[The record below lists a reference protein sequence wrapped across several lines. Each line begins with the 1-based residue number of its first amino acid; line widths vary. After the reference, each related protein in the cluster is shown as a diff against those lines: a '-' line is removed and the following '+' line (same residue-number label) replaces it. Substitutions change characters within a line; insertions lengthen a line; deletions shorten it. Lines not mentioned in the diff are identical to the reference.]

1 MAEPWLFFYSNIPGS
16 QGDRESGF
24 LSVPLASDI
33 PLSIPWSV
41 WLLSFFHWK
50 QFITARN
57 RAIILL
63 INNQLTRLTHPDV
76 VNLPGEN
83 FVRHLSNAQGFCQ
96 NAVQVVMRDLFGCTG
111 TAVSDAPAFPKGHHP
126 SPGYL
131 SCLLVIIH
139 SAKLAPDSACH
150 AGSPFCLC
158 RGSGAVCSVSGFS
171 FRCP

>member
-1 MAEPWLFFYSNIPGS
+1 M
-16 QGDRESGF
+16 RGF
-24 LSVPLASDI
+24 LVRSLESYAALKELGYKEKCVLDASMYTWNDEAEAFWREEGVLKNTI
-33 PLSIPWSV
+33 PLELNEGELKHRDNRSSELLLYGYIPLMISA
-41 WLLSFFHWK
+41 
-50 QFITARN
+50 QC
-57 RAIILL
+57 
-63 INNQLTRLTHPDV
+63 
-76 VNLPGEN
+76 
-83 FVRHLSNAQGFCQ
+83 VRKN
-96 NAVQVVMRDLFGCTG
+96 LFGCTG

-150 AGSPFCLC
+150 TGSPFCLC